1 MKTSSISTLA
11 AAGGLLAALAGGA
24 PAEAALASKTLY
36 ASGVTAPGG
45 MVFIKDSTA
54 AGGHVW
60 YSDHVNGVCRLD
72 PAGTGATAT
81 ANPSTCLVFGAATQ
95 IAYDPLGK
103 WLYMVDISKRALGVR
118 KIAVNTTTGTL
129 NKLKQSTLVPP
140 VAGMRLTAAAVDPKG
155 NLYIGERQGGGIYKY
170 AATSNTAGA
179 AGAAT
184 QVGSTEDG
192 AGVLSFAF
200 GKSTVAG
207 TTTKADDLYV
217 AGAATLQIMPDV
229 NGVDP
234 AGNGACTGANQCTS
248 VDVGFGIFG
257 PQSVAF
263 DGTYVYA
270 GDVTIM
276 HRINPADFS
285 VVDYAVGYSN
295 LSAIVVSDKI
305 TNPTTGAVTPRQ
317 VYGADDP
324 SAGGATGVGHV
335 YKSPRKP

>member
-1 MKTSSISTLA
+1 MDLVSSPSRAGRSFRPLLPVSIGAARHLVGAVRPTLASRQPSTAEETVMKTSSISTLA

-184 QVGSTEDG
+184 QVGSTED
-192 AGVLSFAF
+192 
-200 GKSTVAG
+200 
-207 TTTKADDLYV
+207 
-217 AGAATLQIMPDV
+217 
-229 NGVDP
+229 
-234 AGNGACTGANQCTS
+234 
-248 VDVGFGIFG
+248 
-257 PQSVAF
+257 
-263 DGTYVYA
+263 
-270 GDVTIM
+270 
-276 HRINPADFS
+276 
-285 VVDYAVGYSN
+285 
-295 LSAIVVSDKI
+295 
-305 TNPTTGAVTPRQ
+305 
-317 VYGADDP
+317 
-324 SAGGATGVGHV
+324 
-335 YKSPRKP
+335 